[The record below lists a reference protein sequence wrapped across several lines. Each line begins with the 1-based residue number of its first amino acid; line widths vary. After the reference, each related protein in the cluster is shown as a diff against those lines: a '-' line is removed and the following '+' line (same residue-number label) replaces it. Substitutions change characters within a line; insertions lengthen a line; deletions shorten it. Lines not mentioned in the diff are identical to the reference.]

1 MCGSFL
7 WSSGGPNQTKWTEN
21 RKQQWSTS
29 SPRSSRIRRR
39 SSPSTTAGSA
49 CRRPPSSAPAC
60 ATPTPASAIVKNR
73 LTLRAADEAG
83 TDGIKDFLSGPTALA
98 LVKGDAALAA
108 KTLNRLGSEWEL
120 LSYKG
125 GLMDGEAL
133 DPDSFTAIARLPG
146 RDALNAQLAGIVAS
160 PITGLVRGL
169 GSMIQ
174 GLALQL
180 GQIAEQGL
188 VTGEAPAEAPAEEEK
203 PSQEEA
209 PKEDGAPA
217 AAADT
222 EGSGDEA
229 GDGEDAPSDGEAE
242 APETP
247 EETAAEQPD
256 PDPEPTE
263 SPEESS
269 EEQAPE
275 GEDAGQDEPAETG
288 EGDADIGEDRRRK
301 KDFRRL

>member
-1 MCGSFL
+1 MDREQKTAVVDELASDL
-7 WSSGGPNQTKWTEN
+7 KD
-21 RKQQWSTS
+21 STAIFAVDYRGIS
-29 SPRSSRIRRR
+29 VPQAAELR
-39 SSPSTTAGSA
+39 
-49 CRRPPSSAPAC
+49 
-60 ATPTPASAIVKNR
+60 ASLRDADTRFRIVKNR

-120 LSYKG
+120 LEYKG

-160 PITGLVRGL
+160 PLTGLVRGL

-188 VTGEAPAEAPAEEEK
+188 VSGEP
-203 PSQEEA
+203 
-209 PKEDGAPA
+209 PKEETPK
-217 AAADT
+217 
-222 EGSGDEA
+222 
-229 GDGEDAPSDGEAE
+229 EDAPSDGE
-242 APETP
+242 TP
-247 EETAAEQPD
+247 A
-256 PDPEPTE
+256 DPEPTE
-263 SPEESS
+263 SPEETS
-269 EEQAPE
+269 EEEAPE
-275 GEDAGQDEPAETG
+275 GDEDAGQDEPTETG
-288 EGDADIGEDRRRK
+288 EGDQDIGEEPAEEAESGDDTTSESEDSDENK
-301 KDFRRL
+301 EDSE